1 MAVIKSAFEL
11 ALERTK
17 DIAGDK
23 EALEASASVTEG
35 KKIVSRF
42 IDDKEVKIRDE
53 LKKYDKKKLE
63 SVREGMLQ
71 ALLANLVLPYDELG
85 MQRNRR
91 VTEGLADLGKGS
103 RQLGQ
108 LFGQIE
114 DFFKEYIEERK
125 RVRDLIEDRYGQKL
139 KQKEAELSRQM
150 GQPVKIDPS
159 QDPEFVN
166 LLRQNMGN
174 LEARYGEVLSR
185 VKEQITALIKA

>member
-1 MAVIKSAFEL
+1 MALIKSAFEL

-23 EALEASASVTEG
+23 EAIETNAAITEG

-42 IDDKEVKIRDE
+42 IDDREIKIRDE
-53 LKKYDKKKLE
+53 LKKFEKKKLE
-63 SVREGMLQ
+63 GVREGMLQ

-91 VTEGLADLGKGS
+91 ITEGLGDLGKAS
-103 RQLGQ
+103 RQLTQ
-108 LFGQIE
+108 LFAQIE

-150 GQPVKIDPS
+150 GQPVKIDPA
-159 QDPEFVN
+159 QDPEFVS

-174 LEARYGEVLSR
+174 LEARYGEVLTR
-185 VKEQITALIKA
+185 VKEQITALVKG

>member
-1 MAVIKSAFEL
+1 MALIKSAFEL

-23 EALEASASVTEG
+23 EALEASAAVTEG

-42 IDDKEVKIRDE
+42 IDDREVKIRDE
-53 LKKYDKKKLE
+53 LKKFEKKKLE
-63 SVREGMLQ
+63 GVREGMLQ

-91 VTEGLADLGKGS
+91 ITEGLGDLGKAS
-103 RQLGQ
+103 RQLTQ
-108 LFGQIE
+108 LFAQIE

-150 GQPVKIDPS
+150 GQPVKIDPA
-159 QDPEFVN
+159 QDPEFVS

-174 LEARYGEVLSR
+174 LEARYVEVLTR
-185 VKEQITALIKA
+185 VKEQITALVKA